1 MEVDPKGSQGYER
14 PSASYRRNV
23 TPSLLPL

>member
-1 MEVDPKGSQGYER
+1 MEVDPKGSQEYER

-23 TPSLLPL
+23 TPSYLPL